1 MIANFIKSLINP
13 PVNIH
18 CWGGFGSQLNGLS
31 LAHRISEMFVN
42 KKVVLI
48 IHEGGRHNA
57 KYELE
62 DLDLSSF
69 NIELVTDSNNTEYRL
84 DNNTWIKYHKILKYF
99 LLKIGVYS
107 KCDSILAV
115 QSLKPWI
122 VSIRGSYN
130 VFPTDNFLK
139 FLHSKIDSTDKEKV
153 YNVVIH
159 YRLGDLINLNE
170 KDPISTP
177 TLIELLESIET
188 KQLVNNIIVL
198 TSDPE
203 VASSLFEKSNPRIA
217 EKTFFRYAKPSEVLS
232 FGILGEFFIGTN
244 SKMSLWAIW
253 LRTINNSTN
262 NYLPNSFQKDFD
274 SIYKDKFQNQKP
286 TFY

>member
-1 MIANFIKSLINP
+1 MYINVTAKFIKSLVNP

-18 CWGGFGSQLNGLS
+18 CWGGFASQLNGLS
-31 LAHRISEMFVN
+31 LAHRISDKFIN

-69 NIELVTDSNNTEYRL
+69 NIKLVTDSNITEYRL
-84 DNNTWIKYHKILKYF
+84 KNNSWIKYHKILKFF
-99 LLKIGVYS
+99 LFKIGVYS
-107 KCDSILAV
+107 NCDSILAI

-122 VSIRGSYN
+122 ATIRGSYN
-130 VFPTDNFLK
+130 VVPTDNFLK
-139 FLHSKIDSTDKEKV
+139 FLHSQIVSTDKEKV

-159 YRLGDLINLNE
+159 YRLGDLINLKE

-203 VASSLFEKSNPRIA
+203 IAIGLFEKSNPRIA
-217 EKTFFRYAKPSEVLS
+217 KKTFFRYARPSEVLS
-232 FGILGEFFIGTN
+232 FGMLGEFFIGTN
-244 SKMSLWAIW
+244 SKISLWAIW
-253 LRTINNSTN
+253 LRTMNNSTN
-262 NYLPNSFQKDFD
+262 NYLPKDFD
-274 SIYKDKFQNQKP
+274 SLYKDQFQNQKP
-286 TFY
+286 TYY